1 MTCLRHVRAAMTEP
15 QREPSEPLDPKA
27 ATNRQFT
34 KKLQHTAMQSGCF
47 FTEAVI

>member
-27 ATNRQFT
+27 ATNRPFT
-34 KKLQHTAMQSGCF
+34 KSYNILPCKGVAFLRKL
-47 FTEAVI
+47 